1 MTFPCVIWC
10 HILQDS
16 YCVLYKQI
24 QLPEILCYLIQPY
37 IIWMLLTMHRVRW
50 YHVVYMIPHI
60 PWCVFYRMS
69 PCAILH
75 HVCICL
81 VHEQATFKAEFINKP
96 HFSSDEEL
104 NNATM
109 DYVYVYYNHVR
120 PHSSNNYMTP
130 FEKRMQA

>member
-1 MTFPCVIWC
+1 MSKVGC
-10 HILQDS
+10 S
-16 YCVLYKQI
+16 YDN
-24 QLPEILCYLIQPY
+24 
-37 IIWMLLTMHRVRW
+37 
-50 YHVVYMIPHI
+50 
-60 PWCVFYRMS
+60 S
-69 PCAILH
+69 PMESFCG
-75 HVCICL
+75 
-81 VHEQATFKAEFINKP
+81 TFKAEFINKS